1 MGSVSY
7 TCLPVYFLGK
17 TKSRILYY
25 VNLLLIDHRSL
36 LRQGEFILHM
46 WKMPE
51 KSEESSSSIN
61 ADKLTSATN
70 PDKASSM
77 AIAILLDKY
86 CYPVVL
92 PKSRDVVRAGSE
104 EAEGTERGQREMPNH
119 LKKQFAAI
127 VATDP
132 LHPLS
137 PEDKELLWHFRQE
150 CMRSPRYHNNR
161 MLDCSFFTGYL
172 ATSPF
177 MPPCFQG
184 LSKAVGFSQVGQTGR
199 RVRNPPSV
207 GAQQCVGQQVRWLL
221 HCSCM
226 YVDSWLSVGSPA
238 AMLLP
243 FSGLDVGLAMQL
255 LDCHYSDAQVRSMAV
270 RKLETLEDDDVLRYL
285 LQLVQVSFLLFRI
298 SYTHA
303 V

>member
-1 MGSVSY
+1 
-7 TCLPVYFLGK
+7 
-17 TKSRILYY
+17 
-25 VNLLLIDHRSL
+25 
-36 LRQGEFILHM
+36 M

-70 PDKASSM
+70 PDKASAM

-92 PKSRDVVRAGSE
+92 PKSRDVGRDVGAGGE
-104 EAEGTERGQREMPNH
+104 EAEGGERGQREMPNH

-137 PEDKELLWHFRQE
+137 PEDKELLWHFRHE
-150 CMRSPRYHNNR
+150 CMRDPRYLFLGFTSLVFFSSYFRRINFLPNLFLSSEPTRSFWVQSAGGNR
-161 MLDCSFFTGYL
+161 KMFWQHTVCWSAAVRGTAGKMALTLPIHVSVVSRFSVS
-172 ATSPF
+172 SPVTMF
-177 MPPCFQG
+177 
-184 LSKAVGFSQVGQTGR
+184 L
-199 RVRNPPSV
+199 
-207 GAQQCVGQQVRWLL
+207 
-221 HCSCM
+221 
-226 YVDSWLSVGSPA
+226 
-238 AMLLP
+238 

-285 LQLVQVSFLLFRI
+285 LQLVQV
-298 SYTHA
+298 
-303 V
+303 

>member
-1 MGSVSY
+1 MFS
-7 TCLPVYFLGK
+7 GK
-17 TKSRILYY
+17 TKSRLLYY

-46 WKMPE
+46 WKMPV

-92 PKSRDVVRAGSE
+92 PKSRDVGRDARAGSE
-104 EAEGTERGQREMPNH
+104 EAEAGERGQREMPNH

-137 PEDKELLWHFRQE
+137 PEDKELLWHFRHE
-150 CMRSPRYHNNR
+150 CMRDPRYYN
-161 MLDCSFFTGYL
+161 
-172 ATSPF
+172 
-177 MPPCFQG
+177 
-184 LSKAVGFSQVGQTGR
+184 VGQGGR
-199 RVRNPPSV
+199 
-207 GAQQCVGQQVRWLL
+207 
-221 HCSCM
+221 
-226 YVDSWLSVGSPA
+226 
-238 AMLLP
+238 
-243 FSGLDVGLAMQL
+243 
-255 LDCHYSDAQVRSMAV
+255 
-270 RKLETLEDDDVLRYL
+270 
-285 LQLVQVSFLLFRI
+285 LFI
-298 SYTHA
+298 
-303 V
+303 